1 MRVALYA
8 HARYPGGLLDSLG
21 RLARGL
27 TEAGDQ
33 VSVLLHPDPGAQA
46 TAAAAHAAGA
56 RVFRIRVRGGRD
68 LKGLVRF
75 RRTLRRLRPDVVHL
89 HLSAPAE
96 STAALAVARTVGA
109 GAVVV
114 TQHAPGW
121 WPRRGPL
128 SSVSFLLS
136 GFLARRSA
144 AVCRSDRRR
153 LCEEMGLPEGRVVVL
168 PPVPAEP
175 AELLP
180 PGSLRRLLDLPE
192 GVPLVGTHGAVDLSK
207 GSDLLL
213 AAAARSRHP
222 EARWVVFGEGPLL
235 EELREEARAEGRVL
249 FTGWRKDAARLLGDL
264 DVYVLPSRTEG
275 LPQAL
280 LEALQARRAVV
291 ASRVGGVPELL
302 GSEGGVLVP
311 PGSSEAL
318 ARAVDDLLDD
328 AEERRRLSGRAPRA
342 AERYRPDEVVRAHR
356 SLYRALAGERAR

>member
-1 MRVALYA
+1 VKVALYA
-8 HARYPGGLLDSLG
+8 HARHPGGLLDSLG

-33 VSVLLHPDPGAQA
+33 VSVLVHPDPGAQA

-56 RVFRIRVRGGRD
+56 RVFRIRIRGGRD

-109 GAVVV
+109 GAVLV

-128 SSVSFLLS
+128 RSLSFRLS
-136 GFLARRSA
+136 GLLARRSA

-153 LCEEMGLPEGRVVVL
+153 LCEEMGLPEGKVVVV

-175 AELLP
+175 AALLP
-180 PGSLRRLLDLPE
+180 SGSLRSLLGLPE
-192 GVPLVGTHGAVDLSK
+192 GVPLIGTHGAVDLSK

-213 AAAARSRHP
+213 TAASRSRHP
-222 EARWVVFGEGPLL
+222 EARWVVLGDGPLL
-235 EELREEARAEGRVL
+235 PELQEEAGSRGRVI
-249 FTGWRKDAARLLGDL
+249 FAGWHRDAARLLGDL
-264 DVYVLPSRTEG
+264 DVYVMPSRTEG

-280 LEALQARRAVV
+280 LEALQARLPVV
-291 ASRVGGVPELL
+291 ATRVGGIPELL
-302 GSEGGVLVP
+302 GSEGGVIVP

-318 ARAVDDLLDD
+318 AAAVDDLLDD
-328 AEERRRLSGRAPRA
+328 AEARRRLSEAAPAVAAGYRAP
-342 AERYRPDEVVRAHR
+342 EVVRAHR
-356 SLYRALAGERAR
+356 SLYRALAGERSR